1 MLNLYYGRE
10 SQDKEGFLFEKIEA
24 TLAGIRSG
32 ETHSAPQKVLLLVPD
47 QYTLQ
52 AERNAF
58 EYLKVRG
65 LIELEVLSQGRLAE
79 KVLGGTGGKN
89 RIHIDKHGR
98 QMLLSGIIAEES
110 PNLTVF
116 RGMERFHSFI
126 DMTNDLI
133 SEMKQ
138 YDADL
143 PRLAEVI
150 GELDENTILA
160 RKLKDIYRIYDRYE
174 REIEGKYTDTEDFV
188 RLFLSKI
195 PESQLVRETE
205 FWVYGFETFSPQT
218 IRILAELEKHSHGVN
233 VVLTAGASDRDI
245 TLFTLASKMK
255 NKLAEAVGE
264 GRFSA
269 APIEKEKPP
278 AAAPIAYI
286 EQELFAHPFKPYREE
301 KQEKEKQTPTSI
313 TLCRAAGYYSEAE
326 TAAAFITDLVR
337 DKGLRYRDIAVICN
351 DMEVRGMAV
360 KRVFEEY
367 GIPFFMDEKR
377 RVMHDPVIAF
387 IASLLDVIIDGWSFE
402 DVFLLLKSDL
412 TPIGQEDYEVLENY
426 AVRYRIRGSRWKK
439 EFRYGKNEFEEEE
452 LSRLDGL
459 RESLFQWIGGFE
471 KAFNAAKT
479 VGEKTEA
486 LRSFLT
492 GEAAVPDRI
501 AGFVEALSTDAEY
514 EAALEIAQIWESVLG
529 LFEQFTE
536 LMSGRRISGEEYKA
550 ILQTGF
556 ESIELGLIPS
566 TIDQVVVG
574 TMKRTRVGPIR
585 ALIVLGANDGVLP
598 AGAASDDLL
607 NQDERSLLL
616 GKNIEICKDADLQIM
631 EENLAIYKNF
641 SKPREYLWIGYS
653 ASDPDGK
660 ELRPSIIFSKLKK
673 LFPDIPVGKDILNG
687 ETVLPLIESPR
698 STIKHLT
705 LALLENGENAAEPAP
720 EWNAAFRWYKEK
732 QDKNLDIVMQ
742 GISFNNR
749 VEKLD
754 TQLVEKLFCKDEGA
768 SLTLSPSRI
777 EKFSRC
783 PFAHLVL
790 YGLAPEE
797 QRVFEVAGRE
807 VGDVYHECLMRFAE
821 KLAVPG
827 KEITDEDSPWMKLTE
842 EECLR
847 MIGALVDLVSGE
859 YREGVLLSGKEER
872 YRTERMKEVCGRAA
886 WAVAEHVKQGRIQ
899 RIYFEESFGADDRK
913 AFPPIRVPL
922 GEREVLIEGKID
934 RIDVLEDGYVKIIDY
949 KSGKEHFDTRE
960 ARGGWRLQLMLYL
973 QAAMGGLEAEGQAAR
988 PAGVFY
994 FEIADPLFDAT
1005 GVDASQLD
1013 EKIGKELRRAFKL
1026 DGIVLDEPSVIRN
1039 MAGEFSGYSEILPL
1053 FRNKEGEVKGTT
1065 ENKLLSAEEFA
1076 ELQDTVGSTV
1086 KRLCGELW
1094 AGTADVHPKKSG
1106 AATACDYCRYKS
1118 ICNFELSFDGCAY
1131 DVVI

>member
-10 SQDKEGFLFEKIEA
+10 SQDKEGFLFDKIEA
-24 TLAGIRSG
+24 TLAGIKAGRADSV
-32 ETHSAPQKVLLLVPD
+32 PQKVLLLVPD

-52 AERNAF
+52 AERNAIAS
-58 EYLKVRG
+58 LKVRG
-65 LIELEVLSQGRLAE
+65 LIELEVLSQGRLAD
-79 KVLGGTGGKN
+79 KVLGETGGKN

-110 PNLTVF
+110 QNLTVF

-150 GELDENTILA
+150 GELDENTMLA

-174 REIEGKYTDTEDFV
+174 HEIAGKYTDTEDLV

-195 PESQLVRETE
+195 PDSQLVRKTE
-205 FWVYGFETFSPQT
+205 FWVYGFETFAPQT
-218 IRILAELEKHSHGVN
+218 IRILTELEKYSHGVN
-233 VVLTAGASDRDI
+233 VILTAGSAERDQ
-245 TLFTLASKMK
+245 TLFTLAANMK
-255 NKLAEAVGE
+255 NKLEAAVGE
-264 GRFSA
+264 SRFSTA
-269 APIEKEKPP
+269 LIKKDRLP
-278 AAAPIAYI
+278 AAAPIAHI
-286 EQELFAHPFKPYREE
+286 EQELFAHPFRPYKEVSQE
-301 KQEKEKQTPTSI
+301 IKQPAI
-313 TLCRAAGYYSEAE
+313 TFCRAAGYYSEAE

-337 DKGLRYRDIAVICN
+337 DRGLRYRDIAVICN
-351 DMEVRGMAV
+351 DMEIRGLAV

-377 RVMHDPVIAF
+377 RVLHDPVIAF
-387 IASLLDVIIDGWSFE
+387 ITSLLDVIIDGWSFE

-412 TPIGQEDYEVLENY
+412 TPIGQEDYEALENY

-439 EFRYGKNEFEEEE
+439 EFRYGKNEYEEEE
-452 LSRLDGL
+452 LARLDGL
-459 RESLFQWIGGFE
+459 RENLVQWTGGFE
-471 KAFNAAKT
+471 RTFHAAKT

-486 LRSFLT
+486 LRDFLT
-492 GEAAVPDRI
+492 DEAAVPERI
-501 AGFVEALSTDAEY
+501 EGFVSALEEDNEY

-529 LFEQFTE
+529 LFDQFTE
-536 LMSGRRISGEEYKA
+536 LMDGRGISGEEYKA

-556 ESIELGLIPS
+556 ESIELGLIPP
-566 TIDQVVVG
+566 TIDQVVIG

-585 ALIVLGANDGVLP
+585 ALVVLGANDGVLP
-598 AGAASDDLL
+598 AEAAQDDLL

-616 GKNIEICKDADLQIM
+616 GKNIEICKDADLHTM

-641 SKPREYLWIGYS
+641 SKPREYLWIGFS

-660 ELRPSIIFSKLKK
+660 ELRPSIIFSKLTK
-673 LFPDIPVGKDILNG
+673 LFPDAPVEKDILNR
-687 ETVLPLIESPR
+687 ETALPLIESPK

-705 LALLENGENAAEPAP
+705 AVLLENGEKTAEPAP
-720 EWNAAFRWYKEK
+720 EWNAAFRWYKER

-742 GISFNNR
+742 GISFDNR

-754 TQLVEKLFCKDEGA
+754 AKLVEKLFCKEEGTQ
-768 SLTLSPSRI
+768 LTLSPSRI

-807 VGDVYHECLMRFAE
+807 VGDVYHECLMRFAQ

-827 KEITDEDSPWMKLTE
+827 KAITDEDSPWMKLTE
-842 EECLR
+842 DECLR
-847 MIGALVDLVSGE
+847 MIGELVDLVSGE

-872 YRTERMKEVCGRAA
+872 YRAERMKDVCGRAA
-886 WAVAEHVKQGRIQ
+886 WAIAEHVKQGRIR

-934 RIDVLEDGYVKIIDY
+934 RIDVLENGYVKIIDY
-949 KSGKEHFDTRE
+949 KSGKERFDTRE

-994 FEIADPLFDAT
+994 FEIADPLVDTT
-1005 GVDASQLD
+1005 GIDASQLD

-1026 DGIVLDEPSVIRN
+1026 DGIVLNEPSVIRN

-1053 FRNKEGEVKGTT
+1053 YCNKEGEIKGTT

-1076 ELQDTVGSTV
+1076 ELQDTVGTTV

-1106 AATACDYCRYKS
+1106 TVTACDYCRYKS
-1118 ICNFELSFDGCAY
+1118 ICNFELSFDGCSY